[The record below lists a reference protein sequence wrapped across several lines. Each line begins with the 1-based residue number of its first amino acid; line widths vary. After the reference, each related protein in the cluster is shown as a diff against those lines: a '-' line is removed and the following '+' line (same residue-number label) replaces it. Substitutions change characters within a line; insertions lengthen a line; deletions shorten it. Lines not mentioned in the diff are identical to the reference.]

1 MSDFSI
7 KKFFKPEQ
15 PSDESTGE
23 NFLVEMDFSQLE
35 VCGLAEITN
44 DTVLKNEL
52 DNGVDIHT
60 ENAKLWLG
68 RKPTPDERKK
78 AKVMTFQLQ
87 YGAGASKMAQTL
99 AIPEKEAQDFIKS
112 FYKKYEAVNEFHKAL
127 SAAKRIAEAD
137 PARQYIAFDDPAGRV
152 YKFVKTVTEGG
163 QPYFSLTQMKNYP
176 IQGFS
181 TGAVVPIVV
190 NLIQDDI
197 LKTFEGQHDYP
208 IRIVNT
214 IHDSLAFEVYGGD
227 NIKLLF
233 KIVEDSFVKFP
244 KYFESLFDYV
254 LTVKYNYDIKVGK
267 TWSEMEKLTRSEVQ
281 SII

>member
-15 PSDESTGE
+15 YDTGE

-68 RKPTPDERKK
+68 RNPTPDERKK

-99 AIPEKEAQDFIKS
+99 DIPEKEAQDFIKS
-112 FYKKYEAVNEFHKAL
+112 FYKKYEAVNEFHKSL

-197 LKTFEGQHDYP
+197 LKTFEGQQDYP

-214 IHDSLAFEVYGGD
+214 IHDSLAFEVYGSD

-267 TWSEMEKLTRSEVQ
+267 TWSEMEKFTRSEVQ